1 MVPADKVTAA
11 NALAPIDSRTV
22 FGKAVM
28 LFDGVSRAQLAT
40 LGETRNPSV
49 ADLFVATMKGTY
61 A

>member
-1 MVPADKVTAA
+1 M
-11 NALAPIDSRTV
+11 

-28 LFDGVSRAQLAT
+28 LFDGVPRQQLAEY
-40 LGETRNPSV
+40 GETRNPGI

>member
-1 MVPADKVTAA
+1 LK
-11 NALAPIDSRTV
+11 PIDDRQV

-28 LFDGVSRAQLAT
+28 LFDGVPRSQLNA
-40 LGETRNPSV
+40 LGDVRSPGI